1 MSTATTTET
10 RYTAAAELADV
21 LPPVKQRGKV
31 ATFIRRHPTI
41 VAGGFDRNHAFQL
54 AGES

>member
-1 MSTATTTET
+1 MSTVTTTET
-10 RYTAAAELADV
+10 GYTAAPELADV

-41 VAGGFDRNHAFQL
+41 VGGRVCCSA
-54 AGES
+54 SCS